1 MIDKMD
7 LSNKA
12 SKLRKILGEDG
23 ESPID
28 IFNLVQKQDHFTL
41 VFYPLGS
48 NISGVCYRGETS
60 KVIAINSSL
69 ISVYYN

>member
-12 SKLRKILGEDG
+12 FKLRKILGEDW
-23 ESPID
+23 ESPVD

-41 VFYPLGS
+41 IF
-48 NISGVCYRGETS
+48 
-60 KVIAINSSL
+60 
-69 ISVYYN
+69 